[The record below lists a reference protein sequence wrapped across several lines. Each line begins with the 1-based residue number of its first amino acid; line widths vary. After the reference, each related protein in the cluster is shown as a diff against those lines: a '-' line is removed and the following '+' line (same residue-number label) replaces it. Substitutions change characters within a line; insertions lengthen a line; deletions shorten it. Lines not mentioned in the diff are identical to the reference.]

1 MIERLFPDEEV
12 NKVEDITVD
21 YLSKRN
27 IKALILDIDNTLS
40 DWNSDPE
47 SSVINWLE
55 TMKRN
60 DIKLCLVSNNKKTRV
75 EKVGA
80 MLSIHAIHSALKPRR
95 RAFISALTL
104 MGVKAAETAVMGD
117 QIFTDVYGGNRLN
130 MYTIY
135 VRPISE
141 RETAFIK
148 MKRPFEKFI
157 LAKFRIKEL
166 GHSERRMVWKERS
179 GKIKLRRIEGRLLK

>member
-21 YLSKRN
+21 YLMKKN

-40 DWNSDPE
+40 EWNSDPGNN
-47 SSVINWLE
+47 VITWLE
-55 TMKRN
+55 TMKRSE
-60 DIKLCLVSNNKKTRV
+60 IKLCLVSNNKKIRV
-75 EKVGA
+75 EKVGT
-80 MLSIHAIHSALKPRR
+80 MLSIHAIHGALKPRR
-95 RAFISALTL
+95 KAFISALTL
-104 MGVKAAETAVMGD
+104 MGTTALETAVVGD

-141 RETAFIK
+141 RDTVFIK
-148 MKRPFEKFI
+148 MKRPFEKLV

-166 GHSERRMVWKERS
+166 EHSKRRMAWKEKS
-179 GKIKLRRIEGRLLK
+179 GKIKLRRIEGR